1 MALVCNTINAG
12 AAIDCDAPP
21 VAGTNNF
28 VYLMNKDD
36 VSTITTDADGT
47 VTAIAMKSTK
57 QAYKY
62 ETGNTAVNGLYAL
75 RQSGVLNGFGHT
87 MTIIY
92 PENDATAISNL
103 SKLANANVMAIVN
116 QRGDDG
122 FGTFRLL
129 GKTHGLIA
137 ENIEGDFSNGDRDGL
152 PFVTLSTDERFNEK
166 SPPVHVLNT
175 DYATTLS
182 DLEALLTPAA

>member
-1 MALVCNTINAG
+1 MALTCNTINAG
-12 AAIDCDAPP
+12 AAINCAVPP
-21 VAGTNNF
+21 VAGTNNI

-36 VSTITTDADGT
+36 VASITVNSEGT
-47 VTAIAMKSTK
+47 VTAISMKSTK

-62 ETGNTAVNGLYAL
+62 ETGNTSVNALYAL
-75 RQSGVLNGFGHT
+75 KKSGVLNGFTHT
-87 MTIIY
+87 LTIVY
-92 PENDATAISNL
+92 PANAETAISNL
-103 SKLANANVMAIVN
+103 SKLANSNVIGIVN

-122 FGTFRLL
+122 FGTFRML
-129 GKTHGLIA
+129 GKSQGLIA

-152 PFVTLSTDERFNEK
+152 PFVTLATDERFNEK

-175 DYATTLS
+175 DYSTTQT